1 MKFKAKLIVI
11 LKQGNICA
19 IVMLMV
25 VIVSPAQDVS
35 FSQFY
40 SNPLYL
46 NPAFAGSI
54 DAPRVSLQ
62 YRNQW
67 AGFDKAYRTYSAG
80 FDLPVAKLQGGLG
93 FFVLNDAQA
102 NNALNALQVNIAYST
117 FVRLNETF
125 QLNGSVQ
132 VGYNQNSLEIAKLV
146 FPDNVD
152 PFFGNHGVSGEI
164 QYLNDPSYSFLDF
177 STGVLVFSKKLF
189 FGMAAHHLSEPRQSY
204 YTGQDEAGK
213 LYRKYTLH
221 AGARLPVYLYG
232 HQRKKFDVSPQ
243 LVAQQ
248 QGGFKQLNY
257 GIFAS
262 KYGFTAGAWFR
273 QNFGLRYDAVI
284 FLVGFV
290 KSNWQFTY
298 SYDLTVSG
306 LWGDAGGTSE
316 ISLSFLLKDSGD
328 KQNLPFY
335 NGYEEKFGE
344 Q

>member
-1 MKFKAKLIVI
+1 MKLIT
-11 LKQGNICA
+11 GNICTVLLL
-19 IVMLMV
+19 IVVLAA
-25 VIVSPAQDVS
+25 PAQDVS

-46 NPAFAGSI
+46 NPAFAGSV

-67 AGFDKAYRTYSAG
+67 AGFSRAYRTYSAG
-80 FDLPVAKLQGGLG
+80 FDLPVEKLQGGLG

-102 NNALNALQVNIAYST
+102 DNAFNALQINFAYST

-132 VGYNQNSLEIAKLV
+132 VGYNQNSLDVDKLI

-152 PFFGNHGVSGEI
+152 PYFGNHGVSGEL
-164 QYLNDPSYSFLDF
+164 QYLTNPDYTFLDF
-177 STGVLVFSKKLF
+177 SSGILVYSKKLF
-189 FGMAAHHLSEPRQSY
+189 FGIAAHHLAEPRQSY
-204 YTGQDEAGK
+204 YSGMEEVGK

-221 AGARLPVYLYG
+221 AGARLPIFTHG
-232 HQRKKFDVSPQ
+232 HQRKNFDISPQ

-248 QGGFKQLNY
+248 QGDFTQLNY
-257 GIFAS
+257 GMFAT
-262 KYGFTAGAWFR
+262 KYGFTVGTWFR

-284 FLVGFV
+284 FLLGFV
-290 KSNWQFTY
+290 KSNWQLTY

-316 ISLSFLLKDSGD
+316 ISLSFFLKHSGD
-328 KQNLPFY
+328 KRNFPFY
-335 NGYEEKFGE
+335 NSYEEKFGE